1 MSGARLAAA
10 RPNKPHS
17 PYCVGRAF
25 TFMGGHLS
33 IAAIAWSWKQ
43 DLRPT
48 EKFIL
53 IAISDHANDE
63 DFTCWPSLTHLEK
76 KTGFNRSTIWRT
88 IDCLVKTGHIGR
100 VGQHPSGATL
110 YKVMVGAQSTQVQ
123 TATSLGAGCNVVGA
137 HSNKVGAQDTPNH
150 KNHHESSIT
159 IMSGLPPDVGQP
171 ERKNGNPSLT
181 KQAIEVLEFLNAT
194 TGRNYRATD
203 STDKPTTSLQH
214 IISRLKTG
222 ATVQD
227 CKTLIARKHRDWAGN
242 DKMWPYLRPATLFN
256 ATKFEQYL
264 GECVI
269 DDPQKRRVE

>member
-10 RPNKPHS
+10 RSNKPHS

-159 IMSGLPPDVGQP
+159 IMSGLPPDVAPQGKKTTN
-171 ERKNGNPSLT
+171 KNVWAYTS
-181 KQAIEVLEFLNAT
+181 QATEVLNFLNQKAN
-194 TGRNYRATD
+194 RNYRGQD
-203 STDKPTTSLQH
+203 QNGKPTVNLKL
-214 IISRLKTG
+214 IIDRLKTG

-227 CKTLIARKHRDWAGN
+227 CKTLIARKHRDWATD
-242 DKMWPYLRPATLFN
+242 DKMRQYLRPATLFN

-264 GECVI
+264 GECVS
-269 DDPQKRRVE
+269 

>member
-1 MSGARLAAA
+1 M
-10 RPNKPHS
+10 
-17 PYCVGRAF
+17 
-25 TFMGGHLS
+25 S

-159 IMSGLPPDVGQP
+159 IMSGLPPDVAPKVKNNQQERLGLHVASHGSSKLPQPKGQP
-171 ERKNGNPSLT
+171 ELSRPRRKRQTNGQPETDYRPTENRRHG
-181 KQAIEVLEFLNAT
+181 
-194 TGRNYRATD
+194 TG
-203 STDKPTTSLQH
+203 L
-214 IISRLKTG
+214 
-222 ATVQD
+222 
-227 CKTLIARKHRDWAGN
+227 
-242 DKMWPYLRPATLFN
+242 
-256 ATKFEQYL
+256 
-264 GECVI
+264 
-269 DDPQKRRVE
+269 